1 MICIVK
7 YFNKTSIGKNHI
19 VENIKCQDYSDT
31 YKDYDR
37 TIVTACDGHG
47 GKVYI
52 RSDRG
57 SKFASDAVLN
67 VLKSFKWM
75 TFYYNDKV
83 ELTNQ
88 IRIQILCEWNK
99 LVEEDLANHPIDG
112 SEMENLN
119 QAERLRLIDD
129 PVKAYGTTVGGAMI
143 IKNKIICVSLGD
155 GGCFLLRNGK
165 IYPAFEEDE
174 SQVANITNSLCQR
187 DAFDALH
194 VDVFDGNKFDG
205 ALICSDGVINP
216 YGSIANFEKYLAIPA
231 TNKVLLNKNDELSD
245 FITELGAEKGIGD
258 DVSLSIVINERDN
271 IRYYM

>member
-1 MICIVK
+1 MIDIVK
-7 YFNKTSIGKNHI
+7 FFNKTSIGKKHI
-19 VENIKCQDYSDT
+19 VENIKCQDYSDS
-31 YKDYDR
+31 YQSFDR

-47 GKVYI
+47 GNLYI
-52 RSDRG
+52 RSDKG
-57 SKFASDAVLN
+57 SKFASEAVVN
-67 VLKSFKWM
+67 VLSSFKWM
-75 TFYYNDKV
+75 TFYHNDRI

-99 LVEEDLANHPIDG
+99 LVEEDLADHPIDE
-112 SEMENLN
+112 SEMEKLN
-119 QAERLRLIDD
+119 HVERLRLINN

-155 GGCFLLRNGK
+155 GGCFLLEKGK
-165 IYPAFEEDE
+165 IYPAFEEDD

-194 VDVFDGNKFDG
+194 VGVFDGNKFDG
-205 ALICSDGVINP
+205 VLICSDGVINP

-245 FITELGAEKGIGD
+245 FITDLGAEKGIGD
-258 DVSLSIVINERDN
+258 DVSLSIVINKRDN
-271 IRYYM
+271 IKYYM